1 MKKYALYNS
10 LACNGRGKELAME
23 LKALY
28 PDDER
33 IFQDVIELQDYAAYV
48 KETDAPIVICGGDG
62 TINKFANQTKGVR
75 DGKEIYYFACGS
87 GNDFMR
93 DVAEEGEKIVRI
105 DEYLKG
111 LPTVIVKGTEYEFVN
126 GVGYGIDGYCCEVGD
141 KIRAQKPGA
150 KIDYTGI
157 AIKGLLFHYQTTGAT
172 VTVDGETHTFDKVWL
187 APTMHGRY
195 YGGGML
201 PCPDQNRKDDKVSL
215 MLFYGSG
222 KLKTLMI
229 FPNIFKGKHVK
240 HDKHIKIFTGKE
252 ITVKFDEPR
261 ALQIDG
267 ETILDVAEYTVRI

>member
-1 MKKYALYNS
+1 M
-10 LACNGRGKELAME
+10 
-23 LKALY
+23 
-28 PDDER
+28 
-33 IFQDVIELQDYAAYV
+33 
-48 KETDAPIVICGGDG
+48 
-62 TINKFANQTKGVR
+62 
-75 DGKEIYYFACGS
+75 
-87 GNDFMR
+87 
-93 DVAEEGEKIVRI
+93 
-105 DEYLKG
+105 
-111 LPTVIVKGTEYEFVN
+111 
-126 GVGYGIDGYCCEVGD
+126 
-141 KIRAQKPGA
+141 
-150 KIDYTGI
+150 
-157 AIKGLLFHYQTTGAT
+157 
-172 VTVDGETHTFDKVWL
+172 TVDGETHTFDKVWL

>member
-28 PDDER
+28 PDDEI

-126 GVGYGIDGYCCEVGD
+126 GVGYGIDGDNAPFECCRRHSADFAFLNVCSVVTHPLLRSPRWCC
-141 KIRAQKPGA
+141 ILRHAVRALCLQ
-150 KIDYTGI
+150 
-157 AIKGLLFHYQTTGAT
+157 
-172 VTVDGETHTFDKVWL
+172 
-187 APTMHGRY
+187 
-195 YGGGML
+195 
-201 PCPDQNRKDDKVSL
+201 
-215 MLFYGSG
+215 GSG
-222 KLKTLMI
+222 
-229 FPNIFKGKHVK
+229 PNI
-240 HDKHIKIFTGKE
+240 
-252 ITVKFDEPR
+252 
-261 ALQIDG
+261 
-267 ETILDVAEYTVRI
+267 VRNAPCIQ